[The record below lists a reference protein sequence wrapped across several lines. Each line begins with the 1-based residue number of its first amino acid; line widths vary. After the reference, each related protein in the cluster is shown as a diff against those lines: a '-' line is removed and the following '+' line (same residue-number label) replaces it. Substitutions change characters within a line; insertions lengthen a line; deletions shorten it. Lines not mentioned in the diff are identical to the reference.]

1 MQKLV
6 TSQTKAIARCT
17 ISIAQFAHLGLNNAD
32 FKSWMVDTRNQHHD
46 LSAAKSTSH
55 HKGVLPGAKGLIDLR
70 GRGFLQERGQIS
82 ESKMVNVVHQLWIV
96 SGKATAPFSLSWRDK
111 LATERSSTSDVEL
124 FRTFLRLSRCQ
135 QSQNLFHVVFPGAG

>member
-1 MQKLV
+1 
-6 TSQTKAIARCT
+6 
-17 ISIAQFAHLGLNNAD
+17 
-32 FKSWMVDTRNQHHD
+32 
-46 LSAAKSTSH
+46 
-55 HKGVLPGAKGLIDLR
+55 
-70 GRGFLQERGQIS
+70 
-82 ESKMVNVVHQLWIV
+82 MVNIVHQLWIV

>member
-1 MQKLV
+1 MHDIV
-6 TSQTKAIARCT
+6 NISRSS

-82 ESKMVNVVHQLWIV
+82 ESKMVNIAHQLWIV

-124 FRTFLRLSRCQ
+124 FRGDE
-135 QSQNLFHVVFPGAG
+135 P

>member
-1 MQKLV
+1 MHDIV
-6 TSQTKAIARCT
+6 NISRSS

-32 FKSWMVDTRNQHHD
+32 FKIFKSWMVDTRNQHHD

-82 ESKMVNVVHQLWIV
+82 ESKKVNIVHQLCIA
-96 SGKATAPFSLSWRDK
+96 SGKATAPFSLSWGDK

-124 FRTFLRLSRCQ
+124 FRGYE
-135 QSQNLFHVVFPGAG
+135 P